1 MTIFL
6 TGATGYIG
14 SYIAR
19 GLLGDH
25 GQRVSLLVR
34 AKSKEEGAKRL
45 WQSLQMHMDFPTF
58 YEHLNQ
64 RVEIFLGDLTDKNF
78 GLDASSYRKLV
89 HETSSVVHCAASLN
103 RKSNKACF
111 NVNLRGTLEVL
122 KLARAAQDHHGLR
135 RFSDVSTVAVSGEV
149 SHQVIGEDE
158 AIDWNKSDYD
168 PYSRTKKF
176 CEHMVHELLPEVPIT
191 VFRPSTVL
199 GDSRFPQTTQFD
211 MVRAFVFLAKLPVL
225 PLDEKWRMD
234 IVPANYVGGGIV
246 AVHMQD
252 RPEHEAYNLSTG
264 IGSPN
269 YRQIVEAMRK
279 AGHGTR
285 HLFAPGMLGSFEKV
299 VERLMET
306 PRSWGVAPAA
316 SLMKVFLPYLAYDT
330 VFDNT
335 RIQKVLGAPPAA
347 FTEYCFDLFEFA
359 TNSNFKYPYKP
370 WPDDVAGAAR
380 RGSHSNGKSGAGAH
394 AEA

>member
-6 TGATGYIG
+6 TGATGYLG
-14 SYIAR
+14 SYIAH
-19 GLLGDH
+19 GLLSEH
-25 GQRVSLLVR
+25 RQRLALLVR
-34 AKSKEEGAKRL
+34 AKSREEGKKRL
-45 WQSLQMHMDFPTF
+45 WQSLQLHMDFPTF
-58 YEHLNQ
+58 YEHLEQ
-64 RVEIFLGDLTDKNF
+64 RVELYLGDLTERNF
-78 GLDASSYRKLV
+78 GLDDASYQKLA
-89 HETSSVVHCAASLN
+89 HETSSVIHCAASLN

-135 RFSDVSTVAVSGEV
+135 RFSDVSTVAVTGEV
-149 SHQVIGEDE
+149 EHAVVHEDQ
-158 AIDWNKSDYD
+158 AIDWDKSDYD

-176 CEHMVHELLPEVPIT
+176 CEHMVHELLPDVPIT

-199 GDSRFPQTTQFD
+199 GDSRRAETTQFD

-225 PLDEKWRMD
+225 PLDGSWRMD
-234 IVPANYVGGGIV
+234 IVPANYVGAGIV

-252 RPEHEAYNLSTG
+252 RPEHGAYNLSTG
-264 IGSPN
+264 VSSPT
-269 YRQIVEAMRK
+269 YHQIVAAMRE

-285 HLFAPGMLGSFEKV
+285 HVFAPQLLSTFETLT
-299 VERLMET
+299 ERLMST

-335 RIQKVLGAPPAA
+335 RIQRVLGGAPTP

-359 TNSNFKYPYKP
+359 TRSHFKFPYQP
-370 WPDDVAGAAR
+370 WPADVALAAR
-380 RGSHSNGKSGAGAH
+380 RPARGDGMAQAGV
-394 AEA
+394 

>member
-14 SYIAR
+14 SYIAH
-19 GLLGDH
+19 GLLNEH
-25 GQRVSLLVR
+25 QQRLSVLVR
-34 AKSKEEGAKRL
+34 AKSREEGAKRL
-45 WQSLQMHMDFPTF
+45 WQSLQLHMDFPTF
-58 YEHLNQ
+58 HAHLNE
-64 RVEIFLGDLTDKNF
+64 RIEIYLGDLTDKSF
-78 GLDASSYRKLV
+78 GLDEATYKKLV
-89 HETSSVVHCAASLN
+89 HETGSVIHCAASLN

-135 RFSDVSTVAVSGEV
+135 RFSDVSTVAVTGEV
-149 SHQVIGEDE
+149 AHETVHEDK
-158 AIDWNKSDYD
+158 AIDWKKSDYD

-199 GDSRFPQTTQFD
+199 GDSRRAETTQFD

-225 PLDEKWRMD
+225 PLDERWRMD
-234 IVPANYVGGGIV
+234 IVPADYVGAGIV

-252 RPEHEAYNLSTG
+252 RPEFDAYNLSTG
-264 IGSPN
+264 LASPT
-269 YRQIVEAMRK
+269 YRQIVDAMRQ

-285 HLFAPGMLGSFEKV
+285 HLFAPKLLPAFDKV
-299 VERLMET
+299 VDQLMST
-306 PRSWGVAPAA
+306 PRSLGVAPAA

-330 VFDNT
+330 VFDNS
-335 RIQKVLGAPPAA
+335 RVQSVLGRAPVP
-347 FTEYCFDLFEFA
+347 FTDYCFDLFKFA
-359 TNSNFKYPYKP
+359 TERNFAYPYRP
-370 WPDDVAGAAR
+370 WPDDVARALKQGAR
-380 RGSHSNGKSGAGAH
+380 EDGLGSHAGV
-394 AEA
+394 